1 MAAWKPL
8 GKMILVRLQTVG
20 SALEI
25 VGDEKYNGLATV
37 IAVGDGFGDTVGPP
51 RVGDVVLLNGPQGI
65 IAHPE
70 LGEHIA
76 LVAGP
81 LVLARRVEE
90 AAN

>member
-1 MAAWKPL
+1 MSNWKPL
-8 GKMILVRLQTVG
+8 GKMVLVKLHTVG

-37 IAVGDGFGDTVGPP
+37 IAAADEVAGVKP
-51 RVGDVVLLNGPQGI
+51 GDVVMLNGPQGI
-65 IAHPE
+65 IAHPD

>member
-1 MAAWKPL
+1 MSNWKPL
-8 GKMILVRLQTVG
+8 GKMVLVKLHTVG

-25 VGDEKYNGLATV
+25 VGDEKYNSLATV
-37 IAVGDGFGDTVGPP
+37 LAIGESAEGLL
-51 RVGDVVLLNGPQGI
+51 VGDVVLLNGPQGI